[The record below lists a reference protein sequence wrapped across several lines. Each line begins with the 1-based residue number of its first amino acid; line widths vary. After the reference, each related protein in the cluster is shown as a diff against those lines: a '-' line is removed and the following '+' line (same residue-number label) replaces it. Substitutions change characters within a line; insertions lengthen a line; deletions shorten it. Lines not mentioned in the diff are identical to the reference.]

1 MSHGQGIPFRIGSG
15 LLRCLTRALFIAR
28 ASACQ
33 LHGPNSILPQ
43 VSLNFKA
50 CARKPAWP
58 RNLACGPGLLH
69 LCSVE
74 FKIKHNF
81 QYPHCHEA
89 KSTSFGLRNDRVE
102 TPSSPGLVE
111 LRTRAPCWTD
121 VRSGGGRWPPVT
133 PRRRATNALR

>member
-1 MSHGQGIPFRIGSG
+1 MSMDKGFRIGSG

-33 LHGPNSILPQ
+33 LRGLDSILPQ
-43 VSLNFKA
+43 VSLSSQGLCPQTCPAKKFGLWARIITSLQCGIKT
-50 CARKPAWP
+50 CA
-58 RNLACGPGLLH
+58 
-69 LCSVE
+69 E
-74 FKIKHNF
+74 FPIIPNA
-81 QYPHCHEA
+81 YEA

>member
-1 MSHGQGIPFRIGSG
+1 MSMDKGFRIGSG
-15 LLRCLTRALFIAR
+15 HLCCLTRALFIAR
-28 ASACQ
+28 ASASQ
-33 LHGPNSILPQ
+33 LHGLDSILPQ
-43 VSLNFKA
+43 DSLSFKA
-50 CARKPAWP
+50 CARKPARP

-69 LCSVE
+69 LCRME

-102 TPSSPGLVE
+102 TPSSPDLVE